1 MPQSVLKL
9 IDRRSVVP
17 VLTVSDPQK
26 AVPVAEALARAGLT
40 LVEVTLRT
48 ELALKAAEV
57 IIRAL
62 PNLVV
67 GVGTVTTVD
76 QLKASC
82 DCGARFA
89 VSPGLTPALAEA
101 AERLAIP
108 YLPGVQTV
116 SEVLQAREF
125 GFDALKLFPAEL
137 AGGVQLLKQYA
148 ALFPTISFCP
158 TGGISQKNLRN
169 YLREPNVFS
178 VGGSWLAPAN
188 LIDASDWSSIE
199 KLASRAVQICQEFA
213 NQKFAQ

>member
-17 VLTVSDPQK
+17 VLTVSDPRK
-26 AVPVAEALARAGLT
+26 AVLVAEALARAGMK

-48 ELALKAAEV
+48 ESALEATEA

-62 PNLVV
+62 PNLIV
-67 GVGTVTTVD
+67 GVGTVATAD
-76 QLKASC
+76 QLKASY

-89 VSPGLTPALAEA
+89 VSPGLTPGLADAAEALAM
-101 AERLAIP
+101 P

-137 AGGVQLLKQYA
+137 AGGIPLLKQYA

-158 TGGISQKNLRN
+158 TGGISEKDLRN
-169 YLREPNVFS
+169 YLQEPNVFS

-199 KLASRAVQICQEFA
+199 RLARHAVQICQQFA
-213 NQKFAQ
+213 N

>member
-9 IDRRSVVP
+9 IDRSTVVP
-17 VLTVSDPQK
+17 VLTISDPRK
-26 AVPVAEALARAGLT
+26 AVPLAEALSRAGLT

-48 ELALKAAEV
+48 ESALEAAAT

-76 QLKASC
+76 QLKASR

-101 AERLAIP
+101 AEALAIP

-116 SEVLQAREF
+116 SDVMGAREF

-137 AGGVQLLKQYA
+137 AGGVKLLRQYA
-148 ALFPTISFCP
+148 ALFPTIRFCP
-158 TGGISQKNLRN
+158 TGGINQKNLRN

-178 VGGSWLAPAN
+178 VGGSWLAPLD
-188 LIDASDWSSIE
+188 LIDASDWSAIE
-199 KLASRAVQICQEFA
+199 KLAHNAVRICQQFA
-213 NQKFAQ
+213 YH